1 MDDRAWAVFGLGA
14 RVRRAVFASGLY
26 GLTLRPVRIRALR
39 LVPPDPWPGDGGHG
53 AEILAGR
60 FGGLAE
66 PRDPDAA
73 IFTDPALGEE
83 SQAELGG
90 FAWLRDL
97 RAVGGDAARRMARQ
111 RVDEWLETCD
121 RWHPVYWRPDVL
133 GRRIANWIALH
144 DFFCLSAD
152 DGFREDVF
160 ASLSRQT
167 RHLHRTLPDAPPGP
181 GLVAAVKGLVVGALA
196 LPGHEDRLPA
206 GLARLMRH
214 LPEQLSG
221 DGGAFGRNPAT
232 LLLVLRDLADLRAA
246 LNMARTAISVED
258 PAIDPVMDL
267 LRDGIDRLVPGLRLL
282 RHGDGRLALF
292 NGSQEGDPALI
303 DAVLSQTGSGGR
315 PLKSAGRL
323 GYQRVMAGRTL
334 LLMDVGAPPPLG
346 HDRDGHAGPLS
357 LEISDGRE
365 RLVVNCGAWPFP
377 DGRPGAGEAGSWH
390 AALRGTAAHSTVT
403 VGETNALPIRPEG
416 GFAGRP
422 GRVTISRVAE
432 AEGVHIEASHD
443 FYSRPFGLRHERSLW
458 ISQDGGE
465 IRGEDLL
472 MPTGRPDGDKVR
484 FAARFHLHPDVRPTA
499 DENGT
504 AIGLRFASGG
514 GWVFRSESGPVA
526 MEESVYVGSGTHH
539 RRTVQLVLSGESDR
553 QETARLVWSLKRG
566 FLDSVLGLGS
576 DEVVD
581 GA

>member
-1 MDDRAWAVFGLGA
+1 MGDRAFAVPTLGA
-14 RVRRAVFASGLY
+14 RLRRALFASGLY
-26 GLTLRPVRIRALR
+26 GWTLRTPRIRALR
-39 LVPPDPWPGDGGHG
+39 LVPPDPWPGDAGHG
-53 AEILAGR
+53 AEIVAGR
-60 FGGLAE
+60 FGGVVE
-66 PRDPDAA
+66 PRGPEAPV
-73 IFTDPALGEE
+73 FGDPALGADA
-83 SQAELGG
+83 QADLGG

-97 RAVGGDAARRMARQ
+97 RAAGGDDARRTARQ

-167 RHLHRTLPDAPPGP
+167 RHLSRTLADARPGP
-181 GLVAAVKGLVVGALA
+181 ELIAAVKGLVVGALA
-196 LPGHEDRLPA
+196 LPGHEDRLSA
-206 GLARLMRH
+206 GLARLRRD

-221 DGGAFGRNPAT
+221 DGGAFGRNPAM

-246 LNMARTAISVED
+246 LNMAQSAIGVED
-258 PAIDPVMDL
+258 EAVSPAMDL

-303 DAVLSQTGSGGR
+303 EAVLSQTGAGGK

-323 GYQRVMAGRTL
+323 GYQRVLAGRTL

-357 LEISDGRE
+357 LEMSDGRE
-365 RLVVNCGAWPFP
+365 RLVVNCGAWPYP
-377 DGRPGAGEAGSWH
+377 DGAEADGTGSWH

-432 AEGVHIEASHD
+432 ADGVHIEASHD
-443 FYSRPFGLRHERSLW
+443 FYGRLFGLRHERSLW

-472 MPTGRPDGDKVR
+472 IPTGRPDGETVG
-484 FAARFHLHPDVRPTA
+484 FAARFHLHPDVTA
-499 DENGT
+499 TPDAQGT
-504 AIGLRFASGG
+504 AVGLRLASGG

-526 MEESVYVGSGTHH
+526 VAESVYVGSGTQH
-539 RRTVQLVLSGESDR
+539 RRTAQLVLSGASDR
-553 QETARLVWSLKRG
+553 QETARLTWSLKRG
-566 FLDSVLGLGS
+566 FLGSALGLGPEAGS
-576 DEVVD
+576 E
-581 GA
+581 G